1 VSREH
6 ADSDEGGNTTDS
18 LLHVQR
24 ARRTWQLSRHA
35 VRLNFEELETIQHI
49 AERAATHLETKSTS
63 PMPPN
68 HFGPSVEA
76 EDWRAYTVTALR
88 NELGSRKVKQISF
101 RVGSGLDFSVRADR
115 SEAIVEVGDA
125 DDETLRGLA
134 EQVADVL
141 NGARGLRGRL
151 AAFPQ
156 LWWLHAISLLV
167 LFLGVPLLEIVTNLG
182 PSASVA
188 IILFLLVT
196 QCVVLGLLLRGTS
209 VTLARRDE
217 SPSFWQRNKDEL
229 IIRAI
234 QCGFI
239 LCGRKCGGGHDPG
252 G

>member
-1 VSREH
+1 
-6 ADSDEGGNTTDS
+6 
-18 LLHVQR
+18 
-24 ARRTWQLSRHA
+24 
-35 VRLNFEELETIQHI
+35 LNFEELETIQHI
-49 AERAATHLETKSTS
+49 AERAATHLENKSTS
-63 PMPPN
+63 PVPPN
-68 HFGPSVEA
+68 HFGLTVEA
-76 EDWRAYTVTALR
+76 DDRSAWKVTALR

-134 EQVADVL
+134 EQVADVF

-156 LWWLHAISLLV
+156 WWLLVITLLV
-167 LFLGVPLLEIVTNLG
+167 LFVGVPLLEIVTNLG

-188 IILFLLVT
+188 IMFVLLVT

-229 IIRAI
+229 IIRATFSVVSFFV
-234 QCGFI
+234 GVSVGVVTI
-239 LCGRKCGGGHDPG
+239 LVAGNG
-252 G
+252 